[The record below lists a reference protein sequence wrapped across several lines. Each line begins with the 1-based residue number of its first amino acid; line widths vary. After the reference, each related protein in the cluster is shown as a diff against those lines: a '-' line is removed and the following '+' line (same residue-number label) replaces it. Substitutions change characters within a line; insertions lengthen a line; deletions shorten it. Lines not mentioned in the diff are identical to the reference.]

1 MKTFWKAF
9 IFISAPLT
17 GFLLT
22 PLVIGLLST
31 GPSQVLVPVEA
42 WILLFSALLV
52 SVFTAFLWSRYI
64 YPKLHHRLEQHY
76 QAKWQKGELMTASA
90 FIVSAFILGLFYRPC
105 LFATEPYCRGV
116 VPAVDIIGETVSRT
130 GLGFTPVDQRASA
143 VLGSLAG
150 FVITFTIL
158 LDELAARLLF
168 YWNHR
173 NR

>member
-22 PLVIGLLST
+22 PLIIGLLST
-31 GPSQVLVPVEA
+31 GPSSVLVPVEA
-42 WILLFSALLV
+42 WILFSSALIISLV
-52 SVFTAFLWSRYI
+52 SAFFWSRFI
-64 YPKLHHRLEQHY
+64 YPKLHHRLEEHY
-76 QAKWQKGELMTASA
+76 QTKWQKGELMKVSA
-90 FIVSAFILGLFYRPC
+90 FIVSVSVLGLLYKPC
-105 LFATEPYCRGV
+105 LFTTEPYCRGV
-116 VPAVDIIGETVSRT
+116 VPAVDIIAETVSTT
-130 GLGFTPVDQRASA
+130 GLDFTPVDQRASA
-143 VLGSLAG
+143 LIGSYAG
-150 FVITFTIL
+150 FVVTFTIL